1 MQLNNNNNNSSNIKI
16 KKTKENQVLNF
27 ITVKYIFKD
36 KIKFDDYFSFNIQ
49 NGLYFCNICNCFKG
63 SKRKFCIE
71 RHLLNSHFANREY
84 CNICNKY
91 YVRINEHNS
100 KKHNNNQMD
109 KYISSN
115 INSFDNLNKTDNYNN
130 ELVQQYNFFF
140 KFTSV

>member
-100 KKHNNNQMD
+100 KKHNNNPHSVSHKHLNRFYQIIRS
-109 KYISSN
+109 YAIS
-115 INSFDNLNKTDNYNN
+115 
-130 ELVQQYNFFF
+130 
-140 KFTSV
+140 TSSLPLFPED